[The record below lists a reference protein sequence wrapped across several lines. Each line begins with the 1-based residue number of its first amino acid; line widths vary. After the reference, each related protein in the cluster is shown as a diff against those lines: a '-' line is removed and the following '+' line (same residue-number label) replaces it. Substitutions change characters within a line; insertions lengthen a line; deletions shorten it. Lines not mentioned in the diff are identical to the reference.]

1 MNFDVVFDNL
11 DLFWRGAVSTFT
23 IAFVTSV
30 LSVAA
35 ALPLAVMRDMRS
47 PFLSWPA
54 AAFSWVSRATPA
66 LALLFFAYYGLPGI
80 GIYLAPVPAAI
91 LGLSL
96 SAAGYNMEFIRAG
109 LQAVPRTQ
117 YDAARALGIPYRAAL
132 RRIIIPQ
139 AMRVIVP
146 PLASNLTLVIK
157 GSALASLVAVSELT
171 GEAMAL
177 ISFTYKPFE
186 ILITVAAI
194 YLAINSA
201 LISFQ
206 HYLERRFRFG

>member
-1 MNFDVVFDNL
+1 MNFSVVFDNL
-11 DLFWRGAVSTFT
+11 DLFWRGATSTFI

-47 PFLSWPA
+47 PLLSWPA
-54 AAFSWVSRATPA
+54 AIFSWASRATPA

-80 GIYLAPVPAAI
+80 GIYLDPVPAAI

-117 YDAARALGIPYRAAL
+117 YDAARALGIPYRTAL

-177 ISFTYKPFE
+177 ISFTYRPFE
-186 ILITVAAI
+186 ILITIAAI
-194 YLAINSA
+194 YLVINSA
-201 LISFQ
+201 LISLQ
-206 HYLERRFRFG
+206 HYLEQRFRFG